1 MTFFLELYTR
11 LFMDYGDLTR
21 CDMSGAAV
29 QYFNICKLY
38 LHLDQEGS
46 KSLDKESSDE
56 DDGNHIRLKGQ
67 MMYMMEWECIIF
79 LATPM

>member
-1 MTFFLELYTR
+1 MLKTDYVDDLNIFF
-11 LFMDYGDLTR
+11 
-21 CDMSGAAV
+21 
-29 QYFNICKLY
+29 
-38 LHLDQEGS
+38 LDQEGGR
-46 KSLDKESSDE
+46 SLDKESSDE